1 MKVKKLVAVI
11 AAGSAVL
18 AACSSADNSTA
29 DGSGRSSDDGA
40 QESVDE
46 REQGDGAGEEAEPAE
61 EAAAVVVEPTSL
73 LVIGAEASEISIAMS
88 EQFFESSP
96 GAVVTDEEL
105 ELEAASLGMA
115 YAVPVLVEGD
125 GIVDELERLDATWV
139 ITVGVELEDMEDVE
153 AIPAVLPAEVEEESG
168 SEDSAEESTGVS
180 AEDETESDVTG
191 EESSIPDEGE
201 EIEVDPSL
209 TVVAPEG
216 EGLDTLLSLA
226 EGEAFIATQLTDIEL
241 EHGIDLLDG
250 VVVLTDG
257 SSIAAVGTARAA
269 GAAIVL
275 SPADPRGS
283 SEAIQVAES
292 ADIVLGLFE
301 EELEDFEWQL
311 AAASTGVELP
321 GGTQHV
327 FGGKRYIALYGS
339 PITPALGILGEQDV
353 PSTVARAEEMTE
365 PYRALT
371 DDTVVPAQEIIVTV
385 AAGEPGDD
393 GNYSNEGP
401 IEWFIP
407 LIEAAGDAGQ
417 YVILDFQPGRTDF
430 LTQVQ
435 QYEELLAY
443 PHVGIALDPE
453 WRLGPDEVPL
463 TRIGHVEIDEVN
475 EVIAYLSDYVREN
488 NLPQKMVVLHQ
499 FQLQMIRDRDQLD
512 LSRSEVALLIHADG
526 QGSQGAKA
534 GTWHALHQGA
544 PEGIEW
550 GWKNFIDE
558 DLPMLTPEETYAV
571 EPMPEFVSYQ

>member
-1 MKVKKLVAVI
+1 M
-11 AAGSAVL
+11 
-18 AACSSADNSTA
+18 
-29 DGSGRSSDDGA
+29 
-40 QESVDE
+40 
-46 REQGDGAGEEAEPAE
+46 
-61 EAAAVVVEPTSL
+61 
-73 LVIGAEASEISIAMS
+73 
-88 EQFFESSP
+88 
-96 GAVVTDEEL
+96 
-105 ELEAASLGMA
+105 
-115 YAVPVLVEGD
+115 
-125 GIVDELERLDATWV
+125 
-139 ITVGVELEDMEDVE
+139 
-153 AIPAVLPAEVEEESG
+153 
-168 SEDSAEESTGVS
+168 
-180 AEDETESDVTG
+180 
-191 EESSIPDEGE
+191 
-201 EIEVDPSL
+201 
-209 TVVAPEG
+209 
-216 EGLDTLLSLA
+216 
-226 EGEAFIATQLTDIEL
+226 
-241 EHGIDLLDG
+241 
-250 VVVLTDG
+250 
-257 SSIAAVGTARAA
+257 
-269 GAAIVL
+269 
-275 SPADPRGS
+275 
-283 SEAIQVAES
+283 
-292 ADIVLGLFE
+292 
-301 EELEDFEWQL
+301 
-311 AAASTGVELP
+311 
-321 GGTQHV
+321 

-339 PITPALGILGEQDV
+339 PITPALGLLGEQDV

-393 GNYSNEGP
+393 GDYSNEGP

-453 WRLGPDEVPL
+453 WRLGPDEEPL

-475 EVIAYLSDYVREN
+475 EVIAYLSDYVRAN
-488 NLPQKMVVLHQ
+488 DLPQKVVILHQ

-534 GTWHALHQGA
+534 ATWRALHQDA
-544 PEGIEW
+544 PEGIAW

>member
-1 MKVKKLVAVI
+1 MKVKSLVVAIFTV
-11 AAGSAVL
+11 SAVL
-18 AACSSADNSTA
+18 AACSSASDGTAGGSERASEDEVRETGDENGVDDESDNE
-29 DGSGRSSDDGA
+29 GKP
-40 QESVDE
+40 
-46 REQGDGAGEEAEPAE
+46 REVPT
-61 EAAAVVVEPTSL
+61 VLVREPTSM
-73 LVIGAEASEISIAMS
+73 LVSGSDGSDVSIAMS

-105 ELEAASLGMA
+105 QLEAASLGMA
-115 YAVPVLVEGD
+115 YFVPVLVEGD
-125 GIVDELERLDATWV
+125 GIADELERLDATWV
-139 ITVGVELEDMEDVE
+139 ITVGVELEDMEGVE
-153 AIPAVLPAEVEEESG
+153 TISAVLPVEEDDESG
-168 SEDSAEESTGVS
+168 SEDSVEESTGES
-180 AEDETESDVTG
+180 AEHQADSDVTG
-191 EESSIPDEGE
+191 GESSVPDEGE
-201 EIEVDPSL
+201 EAEADPSL
-209 TVVAPEG
+209 TVVTPEG
-216 EGLDTLLSLA
+216 EDLDALLSLA
-226 EGEAFIATQLTDIEL
+226 EGEAFIAPQLTDIEL
-241 EHGIDLLDG
+241 EHDIDLLDG
-250 VVVLTDG
+250 AVVLTDG
-257 SSIAAVGTARAA
+257 SSIAAVGTAHAA
-269 GAAIVL
+269 GADIVL

-283 SEAIQVAES
+283 SEAIQAVGS
-292 ADIVLGLFE
+292 ADIVVGLFE
-301 EELEDFEWQL
+301 EGLEDFEWQL

-353 PSTVARAEEMTE
+353 PSTVARAEEMAE

-401 IEWFIP
+401 VEWFIP
-407 LIEAAGDAGQ
+407 LIEAAGEAGQ

-453 WRLGPDEVPL
+453 WRLGPDEEPL

-475 EVIAYLSDYVREN
+475 EVITYLSDYVREN
-488 NLPQKMVVLHQ
+488 NLPQKMIILHQ

-534 GTWHALHQGA
+534 GTWHALHQDA
-544 PEGIEW
+544 PEGIAW

-571 EPMPEFVSYQ
+571 EPMSEFVSYQ

>member
-1 MKVKKLVAVI
+1 MKVKKMIAVI

-18 AACSSADNSTA
+18 VACSSADNSTA
-29 DGSGRSSDDGA
+29 DGSERSSDDGA
-40 QESVDE
+40 QESVDVG
-46 REQGDGAGEEAEPAE
+46 EQGDEAGEEAEPAE
-61 EAAAVVVEPTSL
+61 EAVAVVVEPTSL
-73 LVIGAEASEISIAMS
+73 LVAGSDPSEVSLAMS
-88 EQFFESSP
+88 KQFFESSP
-96 GAVVTDEEL
+96 GAVVTDEDL
-105 ELEAASLGMA
+105 QLEASSLGIA
-115 YAVPVLVEGD
+115 YSVPVLVEGD
-125 GIVDELERLDATWV
+125 GIAGELERLDATWV
-139 ITVGVELEDMEDVE
+139 ITVGVELEDMEDVD
-153 AIPAVLPAEVEEESG
+153 AIPAVLPAEAEEESG

-180 AEDETESDVTG
+180 AEDEADSDVTG
-191 EESSIPDEGE
+191 EEPSMPGETEG
-201 EIEVDPSL
+201 IEVDPSL

-216 EGLDTLLSLA
+216 EELDALLSLA
-226 EGEAFIATQLTDIEL
+226 EGEAFTAPQLTDIEL
-241 EHGIDLLDG
+241 EHGIDLLAG

-257 SSIAAVGTARAA
+257 SSLAGVGTARAA
-269 GAAIVL
+269 GADIIP

-283 SEAIQVAES
+283 SEGIQGAES
-292 ADIVLGLFE
+292 ADIVVGLFE

-311 AAASTGVELP
+311 AVASTGVELP

-339 PITPALGILGEQDV
+339 PITPALGVLGEQDV
-353 PSTVARAEEMTE
+353 PSTVARAAEMME

-453 WRLGPDEVPL
+453 WRLGPDEEPL

-475 EVIAYLSDYVREN
+475 EVITYLSDYVREN

-534 GTWHALHQGA
+534 ATWRALHQDA
-544 PEGIEW
+544 PEGIAW

>member
-29 DGSGRSSDDGA
+29 DGSERSSDDGA

-46 REQGDGAGEEAEPAE
+46 REQGDGAGEEAEPTE

-105 ELEAASLGMA
+105 QLEAASLGMA

-180 AEDETESDVTG
+180 AEDEAESDVTG

-216 EGLDTLLSLA
+216 EGLDALLSLA
-226 EGEAFIATQLTDIEL
+226 EGEAFVAPELTDIEL
-241 EHGIDLLDG
+241 EHDIDLLDG

-257 SSIAAVGTARAA
+257 SSIAAVGTAHAA
-269 GAAIVL
+269 GADIVL

-283 SEAIQVAES
+283 SEAIQAVGS
-292 ADIVLGLFE
+292 ADIVVGLFE

-311 AAASTGVELP
+311 AVASTGVELP

-339 PITPALGILGEQDV
+339 PITPALGLLGEQDV

-371 DDTVVPAQEIIVTV
+371 EDTVVPAQEIIVTV
-385 AAGEPGDD
+385 AAGDPGDD

-401 IEWFIP
+401 VEWFIP

-534 GTWHALHQGA
+534 ATWQALHQDA
-544 PEGIEW
+544 PEGIAW

>member
-1 MKVKKLVAVI
+1 MKVNSLVVAIFTV
-11 AAGSAVL
+11 SAVL
-18 AACSSADNSTA
+18 AACSSASDGTA
-29 DGSGRSSDDGA
+29 AGSERGSEGEVRDAGDENGVGDESEDKEEPREVPGALVSEPSSML
-40 QESVDE
+40 V
-46 REQGDGAGEEAEPAE
+46 AG
-61 EAAAVVVEPTSL
+61 SD
-73 LVIGAEASEISIAMS
+73 ASDASIAMS
-88 EQFFESSP
+88 EQFFDSSP

-105 ELEAASLGMA
+105 QLEAASLGMA
-115 YAVPVLVEGD
+115 YSVPVLVEGG
-125 GIVDELERLDATWV
+125 GIAEELERLEATWV
-139 ITVGVELEDMEDVE
+139 ITVGVELEDVEDVK
-153 AIPAVLPAEVEEESG
+153 AIPAVLPAEEDDESG
-168 SEDSAEESTGVS
+168 TEDSAEDSAES
-180 AEDETESDVTG
+180 AEDRADPGVTG
-191 EESSIPDEGE
+191 EESSVPDEGE
-201 EIEVDPSL
+201 EAEADPSL
-209 TVVAPEG
+209 TVVTPEG
-216 EGLDTLLSLA
+216 EDLDALLSLA
-226 EGEAFIATQLTDIEL
+226 EGEAFIAPQLTDVEL

-371 DDTVVPAQEIIVTV
+371 DDTVVPAQEVIVSV

-453 WRLGPDEVPL
+453 WRLGPDEEPL

-475 EVIAYLSDYVREN
+475 EVIAYLSDYVRES

-534 GTWHALHQGA
+534 GTWHALHQDA
-544 PEGIEW
+544 PEGIAW

-558 DLPMLTPEETYAV
+558 DFPMLTPEETYAV
-571 EPMPEFVSYQ
+571 EPLPEFVSYQ